1 MGVFE
6 ERIEDS
12 SLKDFCADVI
22 SIIKK
27 PTCLKNPEKS
37 MLH

>member
-22 SIIKK
+22 SIIK
-27 PTCLKNPEKS
+27 NP
-37 MLH
+37 LA